1 MNILIKKKEKL
12 LDVALLLPILI
23 ITSISLVFIYS
34 SSNVI
39 AHADFGNPFFFL
51 QRQIV
56 ALSISLIACAVF
68 LFIPISFY
76 RQNGLILLLVSSIL
90 LALVL
95 VPGIGIERNGASRW
109 LSIGPINIQ
118 PSEIVKIFLPLYLC
132 SYCLRRREQLES
144 SWRGFIKPIVVTTI
158 IGLLLFLEPDYG
170 NTAILFSIAICILFI
185 GGAQISQLSI
195 LTIIFI
201 TFLSIAIYFNPER
214 LDRVLSYANPW
225 DDMTGSDYQLIN
237 ALIASVQGGLTGLGI
252 GESTQKYFFLP
263 EAHTDFIF
271 SIFLEETG
279 LLGFSVLMSCYFV
292 ILWRLF
298 KLAETSNRQ
307 NYFFNSMLITSF
319 ALLFFIQ
326 TALNIFVNLGVIP
339 TKGLTLPF
347 ISYGR
352 SSVIM
357 NFIAL
362 AITLRASWEFRNKI
376 K

>member
-1 MNILIKKKEKL
+1 LTNKKENL
-12 LDVALLLPILI
+12 LDIALLAPILI
-23 ITSISLVFIYS
+23 ITAISLLFIYS

-39 AHADFGNPFFFL
+39 AYADYGNPFFFL
-51 QRQIV
+51 QRQII
-56 ALSISLIACAVF
+56 ALSISLIACSIF

-76 RQNGLILLLVSSIL
+76 RRHGLTLLLLSTFV

-95 VPGIGIERNGASRW
+95 IPGIGIERNGAMRW
-109 LSIGPINIQ
+109 LAIGPINIQ
-118 PSEIVKIFLPLYLC
+118 PSEIIKVFLPLYLC
-132 SYCLRRREQLES
+132 SYCLRRKEQLES
-144 SWRGFIKPIVVTTI
+144 SWRGFIKPIAITTI

-185 GGAQISQLSI
+185 GGARVSQLSI
-195 LTIIFI
+195 LTLIFF

-214 LDRVLSYANPW
+214 LDRVLSFANPW
-225 DDMTGSDYQLIN
+225 DDMRGSDYQLIN
-237 ALIASVQGGLTGLGI
+237 ALIASVQGGFSGLGI

-271 SIFLEETG
+271 SIYLEETG
-279 LLGFSVLMSCYFV
+279 FIGFSILMACYLT

-298 KLAETSNRQ
+298 KLAETSSKK
-307 NYFFNSMLITSF
+307 NYFFNSLLITSF

>member
-1 MNILIKKKEKL
+1 LINKKENL
-12 LDVALLLPILI
+12 LDLALLAPISV

-39 AHADFGNPFFFL
+39 AFADYGDPFFYL
-51 QRQIV
+51 QRQIIALAMSLV
-56 ALSISLIACAVF
+56 ACSIF

-76 RQNGLILLLVSSIL
+76 RRNGLILLVMSSIL

-95 VPGIGIERNGASRW
+95 VPGIGIERNGAMRW

-118 PSEIVKIFLPLYLC
+118 PSEIVKVFLPLYLC
-132 SYCLRRREQLES
+132 SYCLRRRDQLES
-144 SWRGFIKPIVVTTI
+144 SWRGFIKPIAVTTLV
-158 IGLLLFLEPDYG
+158 GLLLFLEPDYG

-185 GGAQISQLSI
+185 GGAQIAQLSI
-195 LTIIFI
+195 LSVIFI
-201 TFLSIAIYFNPER
+201 AFLSIAIYFNPER
-214 LDRVLSYANPW
+214 LDRVLSFANPW
-225 DDMTGSDYQLIN
+225 DDMEGSDYQLIN
-237 ALIASVQGGLTGLGI
+237 ALIASVQGGIFGMGI
-252 GESTQKYFFLP
+252 GESSQKYFFLP

-271 SIFLEETG
+271 SIYLEETG
-279 LLGFSVLMSCYFV
+279 VIGFLVLMTCYFA

-298 KLAETSNRQ
+298 KLAESSNRK
-307 NYFFNSMLITSF
+307 NYFFNSLIITTF
-319 ALLFFIQ
+319 ALLFFVQ

-357 NFIAL
+357 NFVAL
-362 AITLRASWEFRNKI
+362 AITLRASWEFRNNI

>member
-1 MNILIKKKEKL
+1 MINKKENLFDLTL
-12 LDVALLLPILI
+12 LVPFLI
-23 ITSISLVFIYS
+23 ITGISLIFIYS

-39 AHADFGNPFFFL
+39 ADADFGNPFFFL
-51 QRQIV
+51 QRQII
-56 ALSISLIACAVF
+56 ALSISLVACSIF

-76 RQNGLILLLVSSIL
+76 KENGLILLVLSSML
-90 LALVL
+90 LGLVL
-95 VPGIGIERNGASRW
+95 IPGLGQEINGARRW
-109 LSIGPINIQ
+109 LAIGPINIQ
-118 PSEIVKIFLPLYLC
+118 PSEIIKVFLPLYLC
-132 SYCLRRREQLES
+132 SYCLRRKDQLET
-144 SWRGFIKPIVVTTI
+144 SWRGFIKPIVVTTLI
-158 IGLLLFLEPDYG
+158 AVLLFLEPDYG

-185 GGAQISQLSI
+185 GGAKISQLAI
-195 LTIIFI
+195 LTIIFLI
-201 TFLSIAIYFNPER
+201 FLSIAIYFNPER
-214 LDRVLSYANPW
+214 LDRVLSFANPW

-237 ALIASVQGGLTGLGI
+237 ALIASVQGGISGLGI

-271 SIFLEETG
+271 SIYLEETG
-279 LLGFSVLMSCYFV
+279 AFGFLILLACYLV

-298 KLAETSNRQ
+298 KLAENAKNQ
-307 NYFFNSMLITSF
+307 NYFFNSLIITSF

-326 TALNIFVNLGVIP
+326 TSLNIFVNLGVIP

>member
-1 MNILIKKKEKL
+1 M
-12 LDVALLLPILI
+12 
-23 ITSISLVFIYS
+23 
-34 SSNVI
+34 
-39 AHADFGNPFFFL
+39 
-51 QRQIV
+51 
-56 ALSISLIACAVF
+56 
-68 LFIPISFY
+68 
-76 RQNGLILLLVSSIL
+76 
-90 LALVL
+90 
-95 VPGIGIERNGASRW
+95 
-109 LSIGPINIQ
+109 
-118 PSEIVKIFLPLYLC
+118 YLC

-185 GGAQISQLSI
+185 GGAKISQLSI
-195 LTIIFI
+195 LTVIFI

-279 LLGFSVLMSCYFV
+279 LLGFSILMACYFV

-298 KLAETSNRQ
+298 KLAET
-307 NYFFNSMLITSF
+307 FFQRPLEHF
-319 ALLFFIQ
+319 L
-326 TALNIFVNLGVIP
+326 
-339 TKGLTLPF
+339 LTLRTCSRYVKGPLNQTLCDSKKIVTARRTNMIIF
-347 ISYGR
+347 SKKFEGR
-352 SSVIM
+352 PPM
-357 NFIAL
+357 F
-362 AITLRASWEFRNKI
+362 KI
-376 K
+376 QDDLHDMCVFFLGEKL

>member
-1 MNILIKKKEKL
+1 MIKKEEKL
-12 LDVALLLPILI
+12 LDMALLLPILI
-23 ITSISLVFIYS
+23 ITGISLVFIYS

-39 AHADFGNPFFFL
+39 AYADYGNPFFFL

-76 RQNGLILLLVSSIL
+76 RQNGLILLMISSVL

-132 SYCLRRREQLES
+132 SYCLRRRDQLET
-144 SWRGFIKPIVVTTI
+144 SWRGFIKPIAVTTI

-170 NTAILFSIAICILFI
+170 STAILFSIAICILFI
-185 GGAQISQLSI
+185 GGAKIAQLSI

-201 TFLSIAIYFNPER
+201 TFLSVAIYFNPER
-214 LDRVLSYANPW
+214 LDRVLTFANPW
-225 DDMTGSDYQLIN
+225 KEMEGSNYQLIN
-237 ALIASVQGGLTGLGI
+237 ALIASVQGGLTGLGV

-279 LLGFSVLMSCYFV
+279 VLGFTILMACYLV

-298 KLAETSNRQ
+298 RLAETANKK
-307 NYFFNSMLITSF
+307 NYFFNSLLITSF